1 MSTTLRHNPLARVLP
16 AVARRRHGPIGL
28 DLGPEHVNL
37 VQMAVRGDGARI
49 RALASVPYPDGR
61 DAALASPAALKA
73 LLRAA
78 MKGQPFAGRSVVT
91 CMPADKVRLWPES
104 YRVTHDRSEGA
115 TVLGL
120 AMERLG
126 GEPSDWVVD
135 FIPVRRASA
144 DAVERDAIITAARR
158 DAVLSRLELIEGAG
172 LEVQAVEVG
181 PVAIQRLV
189 AAVADTTAEQNLLTI
204 NMARGRTYI
213 TVFAGRRLMV
223 ERDAAIG
230 EQDLL
235 TRLARDLDMEVD
247 AARRLLYRHGLAADA
262 DADAGAEEE
271 GGVAATIAAIL
282 KPALMSLMEEVEKVV
297 IYTASKLRGAAV
309 DRVYLLGGIA
319 RWPGAAATLNRML
332 SLPVDVLDPLEAFA
346 SANAGGGGEQ
356 AGNAGVTLAT
366 GCALRGIVDG
376 V

>member
-158 DAVLSRLELIEGAG
+158 DAVLAWLELIDGAG
-172 LEVQAVEVG
+172 LEVAAVEVG

-235 TRLARDLDMEVD
+235 ARVARDLDMEPD
-247 AARRLLYRHGLAADA
+247 AARRLLYRHGLASGGAADDPA
-262 DADAGAEEE
+262 D
-271 GGVAATIAAIL
+271 VAATIAAIL

>member
-1 MSTTLRHNPLARVLP
+1 MLNTLRHNPLARVLP
-16 AVARRRHGPIGL
+16 AVARRRNGPIGL
-28 DLGPEHVNL
+28 DLGPEHANL
-37 VQMAVRGDGARI
+37 VQMAVRGDGACI
-49 RALASVPYPDGR
+49 RALASVPYPHGR
-61 DAALASPAALKA
+61 DAALASPAALRA

-91 CMPADKVRLWPES
+91 CMPADQVRLWPES
-104 YRVTHDRSEGA
+104 YRVTHDRGEGA

-120 AMERLG
+120 ALERLG
-126 GEPSDWVVD
+126 GDPTDWVVD

-158 DAVLSRLELIEGAG
+158 DAVLAWLELIEGAG
-172 LEVQAVEVG
+172 LEVDAVEVG

-235 TRLARDLDMEVD
+235 ARVARDLDMEPD
-247 AARRLLYRHGLAADA
+247 AARRLLYRHGLAPGPED
-262 DADAGAEEE
+262 E
-271 GGVAATIAAIL
+271 GGVASTIAAIL
-282 KPALMSLMEEVEKVV
+282 KPALMSLMEEVEKVI

-319 RWPGAAATLNRML
+319 RWPGAAGTLNRMM
-332 SLPVDVLDPLEAFA
+332 SLPVDVLDPLEAF
-346 SANAGGGGEQ
+346 SRGHTGGDGEQ
-356 AGNAGVTLAT
+356 AGNAGVTIAT